1 MEFHIGPEVVDRL
14 IGPGY
19 AFFNVVLFI
28 HRSDIPQDDH
38 LFYLGSP
45 ATLNLNA
52 PIVGMAITP
61 DGAGYW
67 MVAQDGGV
75 FAYGFLTAVVAILVM
90 GWRRRGRDAAGT
102 AERFVARHP
111 AVLTSV
117 GRPVRVGRPEGE
129 VPSGSGAAQANLIVP
144 VGGPKGDGR
153 VDLVMARL
161 ARQWEVLS
169 ATLVVDGDRV
179 RLAEG
184 PTESRSED
192 DG

>member
-1 MEFHIGPEVVDRL
+1 MSPPRGTSRRVLLTGAVVFGTFL
-14 IGPGY
+14 VV
-19 AFFNVVLFI
+19 AFIFRRAGV
-28 HRSDIPQDDH
+28 SQE
-38 LFYLGSP
+38 
-45 ATLNLNA
+45 TLS
-52 PIVGMAITP
+52 IV
-61 DGAGYW
+61 
-67 MVAQDGGV
+67 GGV